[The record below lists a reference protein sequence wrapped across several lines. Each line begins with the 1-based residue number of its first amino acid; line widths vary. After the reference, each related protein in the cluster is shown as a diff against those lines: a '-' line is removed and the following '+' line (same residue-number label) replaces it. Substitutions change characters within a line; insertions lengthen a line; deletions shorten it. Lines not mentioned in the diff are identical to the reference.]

1 LSVIEPNVIKN
12 IFGLVLDNVTAGG
25 ASALPSTTSRH
36 LENQDCAEMYLVNL
50 GDSKKRCRK

>member
-1 LSVIEPNVIKN
+1 MIEPNVIKN